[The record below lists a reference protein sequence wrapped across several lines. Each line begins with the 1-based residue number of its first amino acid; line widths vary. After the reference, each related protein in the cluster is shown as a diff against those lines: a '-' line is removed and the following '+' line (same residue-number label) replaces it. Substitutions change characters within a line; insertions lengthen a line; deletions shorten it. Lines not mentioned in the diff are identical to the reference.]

1 MIKDNIELAKTAV
14 KYAIQQIEAALGVNL
29 ATPVTF
35 PLAQALDELD
45 KLARNG

>member
-29 ATPVTF
+29 ATPVTL

-45 KLARNG
+45 KLVAPR